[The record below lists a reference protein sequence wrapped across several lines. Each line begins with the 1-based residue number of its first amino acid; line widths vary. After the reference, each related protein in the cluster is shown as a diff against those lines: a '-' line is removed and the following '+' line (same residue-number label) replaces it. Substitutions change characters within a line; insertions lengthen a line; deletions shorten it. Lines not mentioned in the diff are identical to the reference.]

1 MRYTEFQKCISLSE
15 MKRLC
20 ASIAT
25 EPDFAAAALPSS
37 RRRRLVAA
45 AKLLREIFKFRGGN
59 PLPIKN
65 EANFWAGLARPKAEK
80 RGNDEKET

>member
-1 MRYTEFQKCISLSE
+1 MRYTQCQKCISLSE
-15 MKRLC
+15 MKHLC

-37 RRRRLVAA
+37 RRRLVAA
-45 AKLLREIFKFRGGN
+45 AKLLRKIFKFRGGN